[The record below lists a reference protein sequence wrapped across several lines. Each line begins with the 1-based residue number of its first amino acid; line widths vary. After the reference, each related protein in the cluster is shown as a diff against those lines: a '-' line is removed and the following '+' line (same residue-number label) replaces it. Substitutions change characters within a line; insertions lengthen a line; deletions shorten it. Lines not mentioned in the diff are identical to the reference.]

1 MDNTQYF
8 YRTAIFT
15 RKDNQVSLVD
25 IDKPEDTTPMED
37 WMAVVVSL
45 ADGRHTVSEL
55 IEYMRAQYRT
65 APRELEDT
73 LHSVLERLQEG
84 KIVQL
89 SDQPVELP
97 YYLAE
102 PLESLDIEK
111 AKKLI
116 REDGYTH
123 H

>member
-1 MDNTQYF
+1 MDKTQYF

-25 IDKPEDTTPMED
+25 IEKPDDTTPMED
-37 WMAVVVSL
+37 WMAIVVSL
-45 ADGRHTVSEL
+45 ADGRHTVNEL
-55 IEYMRAQYRT
+55 IDYMRAQYQS
-65 APRELEDT
+65 APQELEDT
-73 LHSVLERLQEG
+73 LYSVLERLQEG
-84 KIVQL
+84 NIVQL
-89 SDQPVELP
+89 SEQAVELP

-116 REDGYTH
+116 KEDGYIH

>member
-25 IDKPEDTTPMED
+25 IEKPEDTTPMED
-37 WMAVVVSL
+37 WMAIVVSL
-45 ADGRHTVSEL
+45 ADGRHTVNEL
-55 IEYMRAQYRT
+55 IAYMGSQYQS
-65 APRELEDT
+65 APQELEDT

-89 SDQPVELP
+89 SDQAVELP

-111 AKKLI
+111 AKELI
-116 REDGYTH
+116 KEDGYIH

>member
-1 MDNTQYF
+1 MDKTQYF

-25 IDKPEDTTPMED
+25 IEKPDDTTPMED
-37 WMAVVVSL
+37 WMAIVVSL
-45 ADGRHTVSEL
+45 ADGRHTVNEL
-55 IEYMRAQYRT
+55 IAYMGSQYRS
-65 APRELEDT
+65 APQELEDT

-89 SDQPVELP
+89 SEQAVELP

-116 REDGYTH
+116 KEDGYIH

>member
-25 IDKPEDTTPMED
+25 IEKPDDTTPMED
-37 WMAVVVSL
+37 WMAIVVSL
-45 ADGRHTVSEL
+45 ADGRHTVNEL
-55 IEYMRAQYRT
+55 IAYMGSQYQS
-65 APRELEDT
+65 APQELEDT

-89 SDQPVELP
+89 SDQAVELP

-116 REDGYTH
+116 KEDGYIH

>member
-25 IDKPEDTTPMED
+25 IEKPDDTTPMED
-37 WMAVVVSL
+37 WMAIVVSL
-45 ADGRHTVSEL
+45 ADGCHTVNEL
-55 IEYMRAQYRT
+55 IAYMSSQYQS
-65 APRELEDT
+65 APQELEDT

-89 SDQPVELP
+89 SEQAVELP

-102 PLESLDIEK
+102 PIESLDIEK

-116 REDGYTH
+116 KEDGYIH